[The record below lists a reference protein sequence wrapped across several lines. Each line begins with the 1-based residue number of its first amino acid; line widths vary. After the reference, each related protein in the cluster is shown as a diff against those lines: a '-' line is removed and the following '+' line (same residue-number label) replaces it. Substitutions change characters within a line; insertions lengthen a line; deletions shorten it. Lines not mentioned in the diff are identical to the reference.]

1 MAKDRMRSVD
11 ATVKKELSTL
21 FVKDVFPAF
30 TNCLITLAEVKTTSD
45 LRQCNV
51 YVSIMGSIGEKQKVM
66 KFLEARTDEFF
77 AHLGRRLRMKYTP
90 IIRWCFDDT
99 AEKADRL
106 MNILGDLDIPQEEKD
121 DDSQE

>member
-1 MAKDRMRSVD
+1 MAKDRMRSVN

-21 FVKDVFPAF
+21 FTKDVFPAF
-30 TNCLITLAEVKTTSD
+30 NTCLITLAEVKTTPD
-45 LRQCNV
+45 LRQCDV
-51 YVSIMGSIGEKQKVM
+51 YVSIMGSIGDKQKVM
-66 KFLEARTDEFF
+66 KYLERHRDEFF

-90 IIRWCFDDT
+90 VIRWRFDDT

-106 MNILGDLDIPQEEKD
+106 MGILGELHIPEEKD